1 MAPRGRGQTE
11 NKGSATQEVLS
22 PPAFLGAKLTCL
34 QDSYTGINGRRKH
47 SVLDDLLTIESSK
60 KHINSSY
67 LSKFCV
73 NKKLINKP
81 FHQKFLLKTSAKNI
95 GSYYYDDRS

>member
-34 QDSYTGINGRRKH
+34 QDSYTGINGRRKYIIKI
-47 SVLDDLLTIESSK
+47 SLDNFE
-60 KHINSSY
+60 
-67 LSKFCV
+67 
-73 NKKLINKP
+73 
-81 FHQKFLLKTSAKNI
+81 NI
-95 GSYYYDDRS
+95 S